1 VRARLPLALGA
12 VAVCAACSSPPP
24 PTEAQRTVD
33 DTARGVRYVVPQG
46 WKSFDGEIRSPRG
59 SLLSVRVFS
68 LAGADPAFVAG
79 LPDTLIPQLEGEGHY
94 YFIVEGKADRR
105 EATIG
110 GGPATEFN
118 YAVRI
123 RQKDALSR
131 TTYWVA
137 KRGDL
142 LYLLRATYP
151 PRALEADE
159 PAVREVVQG
168 WRFPE
173 APKTSAPLPENRVR

>member
-1 VRARLPLALGA
+1 MTARLGPAIGA
-12 VAVCAACSSPPP
+12 AVVVLCAACSSTPPL
-24 PTEAQRTVD
+24 TEAQRTVD
-33 DTARGVRYVVPQG
+33 DAARGVRYVVPPG

-68 LAGADPAFVAG
+68 LDGAQAAFVAG
-79 LPDTLIPQLEGEGHY
+79 LPDTLIPQLVGVGHY
-94 YFIVEGKADRR
+94 YFVVEGKAERR
-105 EATIG
+105 ETTID
-110 GGPATEFN
+110 GGPATEFT

-123 RQKDALSR
+123 RPKGALSR
-131 TTYWVA
+131 TTYWVV

-151 PRALEADE
+151 PPALATDE
-159 PAVREVVQG
+159 PIVGGVVQG

-173 APKTSAPLPENRVR
+173 LPKTSAPLPK

>member
-1 VRARLPLALGA
+1 
-12 VAVCAACSSPPP
+12 
-24 PTEAQRTVD
+24 VD

-46 WKSFDGEIRSPRG
+46 WQSFDGEIRSSLG
-59 SLLSVRVFS
+59 SLLSVRVFG
-68 LAGADPAFVAG
+68 LEGAEAAFVAG

-94 YFIVEGKADRR
+94 YFIVEGKAERR
-105 EATIG
+105 ETTIA
-110 GGPATEFN
+110 GGPATEFS

-151 PRALEADE
+151 PRALPKDE
-159 PAVREVVQG
+159 PIVREVVRG

-173 APKTSAPLPENRVR
+173 PPKTSAPLPK

>member
-1 VRARLPLALGA
+1 MTARLRPAFGA
-12 VAVCAACSSPPP
+12 VVVALCAACSTPPP
-24 PTEAQRTVD
+24 LTEAQRTVD

-46 WKSFDGEIRSPRG
+46 WKSFDGEIRSPLG

-68 LAGADPAFVAG
+68 LEGAQAAFVAG
-79 LPDTLIPQLEGEGHY
+79 LPDTLFPQLEGEAHY
-94 YFIVEGKADRR
+94 YFVVEGKAERR
-105 EATIG
+105 ETTIA
-110 GGPATEFN
+110 GGPATELT

-123 RQKDALSR
+123 RPKGALSR
-131 TTYWVA
+131 TNYWVA

-151 PRALEADE
+151 PPALATDE
-159 PAVREVVQG
+159 QIVGGIVQG

-173 APKTSAPLPENRVR
+173 PPKKSAPLPK